1 VTLAEKMAR
10 RGPKRLL
17 ALDGGGI
24 RGLISVE
31 VLAEIEMRLGRELD
45 AGPGFVLADYFDYIA
60 GTSTGGIIA
69 VLLSLGWSA
78 ARIRAF
84 YVDHGREMFRH
95 AIAPWRIYRSLYRA
109 TDLRATLAKLIG
121 PDTTLG
127 SEQLRTL
134 LLLVMRNANT
144 DSPWPLSN
152 NPAAKYNTRGDA
164 NCNLDLPLWQ
174 LVRASAAAPLFFPP
188 EILRVG
194 RTRFAF
200 TDGGMTSYNNP
211 AFLLFLMATLAPY
224 NLGWPIGEDR
234 LLLVSIGT
242 GTNPRPRTAQTQ
254 NIFTGIMSVL
264 MDPRFAALVQQ
275 DVLCRVFGKCLAGDA
290 IDGEIG
296 DLMDAAAS
304 PFPKHFTYV
313 RYNGELSRSG
323 LDALQLPDVD
333 PLQVGKLDSVAHI
346 GDLCRVGRAIAEREV
361 RIEHFRGFLSSSP

>member
-1 VTLAEKMAR
+1 MTLAEKTAR
-10 RGPKRLL
+10 PGPKRLL

-31 VLAEIEMRLGRELD
+31 ILAEIEMRLARELG
-45 AGPGFVLADYFDYIA
+45 AGPEFVLADYFDYIA

-109 TDLRATLAKLIG
+109 TDLSATLANLIG

-127 SEQLRTL
+127 SDRLRTL
-134 LLLVMRNANT
+134 LLLVMRNADT

-152 NPAAKYNTRGDA
+152 NPAAKYNARGDA
-164 NCNLDLPLWQ
+164 NCNLELPLWQ

-194 RTRFAF
+194 RTKFAF

-224 NLGWPIGEDR
+224 NLALADR
-234 LLLVSIGT
+234 RRPDASRFDRHGHQPAPANRT
-242 GTNPRPRTAQTQ
+242 GPEYFHRNHVGADGSAIRRP
-254 NIFTGIMSVL
+254 G
-264 MDPRFAALVQQ
+264 AA
-275 DVLCRVFGKCLAGDA
+275 
-290 IDGEIG
+290 
-296 DLMDAAAS
+296 
-304 PFPKHFTYV
+304 
-313 RYNGELSRSG
+313 
-323 LDALQLPDVD
+323 
-333 PLQVGKLDSVAHI
+333 
-346 GDLCRVGRAIAEREV
+346 GRAVPGV
-361 RIEHFRGFLSSSP
+361 RQVPCRRSD